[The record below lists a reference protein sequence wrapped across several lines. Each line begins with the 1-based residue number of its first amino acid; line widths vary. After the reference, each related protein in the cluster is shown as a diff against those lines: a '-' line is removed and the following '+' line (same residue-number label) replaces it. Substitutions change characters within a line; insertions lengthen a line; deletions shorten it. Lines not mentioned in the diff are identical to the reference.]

1 MAQLRRMDSVLACE
15 TIDFLTDH
23 SYKDKKITA
32 ALISIRND
40 ILEFEYDRA
49 KDKLVELMRYLNI

>member
-1 MAQLRRMDSVLACE
+1 MDSVLACE
-15 TIDFLTDH
+15 TIHFLTDH